1 MKMKFLQLR
10 PSKNGFMLFAIM
22 LFLVAIWPVELNAQ
36 EDVQLRLVAVDTTS
50 FPAVYVTLLTADPQ
64 SAPADLSNLSL
75 RENGTPVTD
84 LTFANVPSG
93 VDVTF
98 VLDANLGFNE
108 IDDDTGLKRREKV
121 RDSIHRFATQYMNAD
136 GLDSVSIVVPAED
149 GQGAQ
154 FLLQDATAVRDVTT
168 AIDAYDPPRL
178 GPTPLNE
185 MLSLALEHA
194 QNRRDNGRY
203 QAVLLFTDGRR
214 LDQQLSFPLLTAQAN
229 DAGAPIYTAILGES
243 ADPNEIANASRLTE
257 PTRAFYL
264 HMPEP
269 QATDPIYQIWQQQSN
284 PVQVQYRSRQRQSG
298 RNQLTINLGLA
309 LISTSFEIVLAAPEI
324 ELSID
329 EAQIRRAG
337 IAPDTPLASLQP
349 VAQPLTI
356 AIEWPDG
363 IPRQLDDVTLLVDG
377 NPQSFTE
384 DWQVNPMGHID
395 LTWDISRLQAG
406 DMELVV
412 QVTDELGYQ
421 GSSRPVLVEVKIDR
435 PLPPTPVPTTEPE
448 KPSPQP
454 IPTSGLRWELIV
466 GFILLLVLVFSLL
479 FWRRRRAAAKNAENA
494 DKRLGVSA
502 AGEGAG
508 GSTGESM
515 MIAALEPLNDQAHE
529 LIALDGENITIGSE
543 VQSVQ
548 LLLLDESVGRLHAR
562 IRRQGHN
569 NYWLFDEGSA
579 DGTYL
584 NYERLGLAPR
594 ELTDGDTLQFG
605 KVAFRFRLRP
615 SAELEE

>member
-1 MKMKFLQLR
+1 
-10 PSKNGFMLFAIM
+10 
-22 LFLVAIWPVELNAQ
+22 
-36 EDVQLRLVAVDTTS
+36 
-50 FPAVYVTLLTADPQ
+50 
-64 SAPADLSNLSL
+64 
-75 RENGTPVTD
+75 
-84 LTFANVPSG
+84 
-93 VDVTF
+93 
-98 VLDANLGFNE
+98 
-108 IDDDTGLKRREKV
+108 
-121 RDSIHRFATQYMNAD
+121 
-136 GLDSVSIVVPAED
+136 
-149 GQGAQ
+149 
-154 FLLQDATAVRDVTT
+154 
-168 AIDAYDPPRL
+168 
-178 GPTPLNE
+178 
-185 MLSLALEHA
+185 
-194 QNRRDNGRY
+194 
-203 QAVLLFTDGRR
+203 
-214 LDQQLSFPLLTAQAN
+214 
-229 DAGAPIYTAILGES
+229 
-243 ADPNEIANASRLTE
+243 
-257 PTRAFYL
+257 
-264 HMPEP
+264 
-269 QATDPIYQIWQQQSN
+269 
-284 PVQVQYRSRQRQSG
+284 
-298 RNQLTINLGLA
+298 
-309 LISTSFEIVLAAPEI
+309 
-324 ELSID
+324 
-329 EAQIRRAG
+329 
-337 IAPDTPLASLQP
+337 
-349 VAQPLTI
+349 
-356 AIEWPDG
+356 
-363 IPRQLDDVTLLVDG
+363 LDDVTLLVDG

-605 KVAFRFRLRP
+605 KVGFRFRLRP